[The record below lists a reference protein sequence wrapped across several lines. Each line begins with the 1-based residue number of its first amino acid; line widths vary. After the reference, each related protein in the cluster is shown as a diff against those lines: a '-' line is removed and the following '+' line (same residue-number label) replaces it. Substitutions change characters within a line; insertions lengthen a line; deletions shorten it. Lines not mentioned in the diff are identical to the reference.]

1 VNADFGDQLHFV
13 AAEPHTTFLRVGVAD
28 NGSEVAYEIAILGRL
43 RRGYRVLQLRGPRGT
58 RIELCCLFVRVMSGD
73 EPHLWPTPSQLRLE
87 RLMAQAR
94 MQRTMAPDSTGR
106 LSVVTENPSQLK
118 RSQSGRLS
126 RLSTQGTTER
136 LSDSLRRSKSR
147 QT

>member
-1 VNADFGDQLHFV
+1 
-13 AAEPHTTFLRVGVAD
+13 
-28 NGSEVAYEIAILGRL
+28 
-43 RRGYRVLQLRGPRGT
+43 
-58 RIELCCLFVRVMSGD
+58 MSGD
-73 EPHLWPTPSQLRLE
+73 EPHLWPTPSQVRTLCSNLALQLPPILRLE